1 MLAMWQIISIIFGC
15 AAISATAAWTIAIY
29 VTKRQQQYATTKD
42 LVKCFENCRKEFRM
56 VEDHQRRLQNGD
68 HDIKYLKEDMKE
80 IKIELAKISSSM
92 NDTKTVLTLICAFMQ
107 DKWELKIPERLLK

>member
-1 MLAMWQIISIIFGC
+1 MGC
-15 AAISATAAWTIAIY
+15 IAISASAAWTVAVY
-29 VTKRQQQYATTKD
+29 VTKKAQQYATTKD
-42 LVKCFENCRKEFRM
+42 LVKCFENCRKEFDM
-56 VEDHQRRLQNGD
+56 VGDHQRRLQNGD
-68 HDIKYLKEDMKE
+68 HDIKDLQQDMKE